1 MNLSQLRFAK
11 AAAEER
17 SFSKA
22 AEKCNVTQ
30 PTLSNGIALLEEEVG
45 GRLFA
50 RTTRRVDLTPFGA
63 QLLPLIEAVLQAQ
76 AELEAGVKAYY
87 NPEHKI
93 VRIGL
98 SPLIDARLLA
108 QVLEPYTAAHRGVE
122 IFYKECFLGDLEE
135 RLDKEQTD
143 IMLRALLP
151 DEKPSRSLSRCVF
164 YEEDLCYL
172 PRQASAQPIAEGGSV
187 QLKSIARETF
197 VLSHDGCGLAD
208 ATRCLFED
216 AGLKIREYTG
226 HTLSYQVMQEWAD
239 IGIGATILPRSKI
252 ASEYR
257 DKAQRLMIDAKK
269 PARIRYEAFWK
280 KSAAYP
286 DHVAS
291 FHRHFRETV
300 PKLVR
305 GATT

>member
-1 MNLSQLRFAK
+1 MNLGQLRFAK

-30 PTLSNGIALLEEEVG
+30 PTLSNRIALLEEEVG

-122 IFYKECFLGDLEE
+122 IF
-135 RLDKEQTD
+135 
-143 IMLRALLP
+143 
-151 DEKPSRSLSRCVF
+151 
-164 YEEDLCYL
+164 
-172 PRQASAQPIAEGGSV
+172 
-187 QLKSIARETF
+187 
-197 VLSHDGCGLAD
+197 
-208 ATRCLFED
+208 
-216 AGLKIREYTG
+216 
-226 HTLSYQVMQEWAD
+226 
-239 IGIGATILPRSKI
+239 
-252 ASEYR
+252 
-257 DKAQRLMIDAKK
+257 
-269 PARIRYEAFWK
+269 
-280 KSAAYP
+280 
-286 DHVAS
+286 
-291 FHRHFRETV
+291 
-300 PKLVR
+300 
-305 GATT
+305 